1 MKVTPRIKEEI
12 AEFIRDAVYFSEEKP
27 AAEAVMTA
35 LVESG
40 VIDEEY
46 ELLDE
51 EGNFD
56 EAYDKLVQAYV
67 MLEINKQLKG

>member
-12 AEFIRDAVYFSEEKP
+12 ADFIQDSAGNGEKIV
-27 AAEAVMTA
+27 AEDIMTS
-35 LVESG
+35 LVECG
-40 VIDEEY
+40 IIDEEY
-46 ELLDE
+46 ELYDE

-56 EAYDKLVQAYV
+56 EAHDKLVQAYV